1 MTDIALYG
9 IIQSDVGRRH
19 TAQFEAVCFII
30 GTLHV
35 LQKGGIAMRLSLD
48 VVLTWADRIATVVKI
63 AVPAIRRIASELDA
77 AKAETAHARMI
88 DA

>member
-1 MTDIALYG
+1 
-9 IIQSDVGRRH
+9 
-19 TAQFEAVCFII
+19 
-30 GTLHV
+30 
-35 LQKGGIAMRLSLD
+35 MRLSLD